1 MRARTRRRAPA
12 LSPAAAAGI
21 ALVALLA
28 LLSLAAPLLTGYSPT
43 RQVAGANLLH
53 PSWAHPL
60 GTDELDRD
68 VFSRVLYGI
77 RTSLIVMAAA
87 VPLGAL
93 VGTGAGLLAT
103 ANRTLEAL
111 VSRVFDV
118 VLAFPALILAVAV
131 TAIRG
136 PGTATVVI
144 AIAIAEV
151 PIFGRIARGEALRLR
166 HAEFA
171 ESARLAGGSSFWIL
185 TRHVLPNSTRPL
197 AVQFVLSMSLAVFV
211 ESGMSFVGVG
221 VRPPQPSLGS
231 VLASAVQNWD
241 ANPAYAIGPLA
252 AITLLCLGLL
262 LTARGIGGGDG

>member
-1 MRARTRRRAPA
+1 M
-12 LSPAAAAGI
+12 AGI
-21 ALVALLA
+21 TLVVLLTLTGA
-28 LLSLAAPLLTGYSPT
+28 AAPLLTGYGPT
-43 RQVAGANLLH
+43 RQIAGANLLG
-53 PSWAHPL
+53 PSWTHPL

-87 VPLGAL
+87 VPLGAAL
-93 VGTGAGLLAT
+93 GTAAGLLAT
-103 ANRTLEAL
+103 VNRMLEAL
-111 VSRVFDV
+111 VSRAFDL

-136 PGTATVVI
+136 PGIVTVVT

-151 PIFGRIARGEALRLR
+151 PIFGRIARAEALRLR
-166 HAEFA
+166 RTAFA
-171 ESARLAGGSSFWIL
+171 ESARLADASAMWIL
-185 TRHVLPNSTRPL
+185 SRHVLPNATRPL

-211 ESGMSFVGVG
+211 ESGMSFAGVG

-262 LTARGIGGGDG
+262 LTARGIGGHDG